1 MPLFLSEDEYERCSH
16 DASLVAEKADAFIRE
31 LYNQFETVKAQA
43 DAAAITAEQTCS
55 LLEQKYVSLT
65 SEFAKL
71 ESQNSQL
78 NSTLEQHLSELAQV
92 QSLKHQIHLKA
103 IEKDGEMERL
113 STEAS
118 ELHRSKRQLNEL
130 LEQKDLEISEK
141 SAAMKSYLDKIVH
154 LSDSAGLKEARLNE
168 IESELARSHAACT
181 RLSQEKELIQRH
193 NIWLNDELATK
204 MNSQIEL
211 RRAHSELE
219 ADMSAKTADLER
231 RLNES
236 LSSLKWNKDRVTEL
250 EMKLTSL
257 QEDLSSS
264 KDAAAANEERYSAE
278 ISTVTKLVDLYKE
291 SSEEWSKKAGE
302 LEGVIRALEVRFTS
316 ANLLHRIMY
325 LLPVIMTSVT
335 KSAAYTVCF
344 LRCYALDV
352 AIITADSFVTHFS
365 QVENDYKER
374 LEKEISATKE
384 FQKEAA
390 DLKERLEKLEAEV
403 ETNRKASELNLL
415 PLSTYTAEAWVDSGK
430 GNDMVDYSRTVVP
443 NIPLGISGTALA
455 ASLLRDGW
463 SLAKMYAKYQEAVDA
478 LRHEQLGRKHSQA
491 ILERVEMVACSTEG
505 LGSNEAQVLYE
516 IEEKAGII
524 MDERVEHERLVEA
537 YSVVN
542 QKLQHSLSEQ
552 TNLERN
558 LQEFKA
564 DLRRHERDYSV
575 AQKEIV
581 DLQKQVTILL
591 KECRDVQLRCGSMGH
606 IYAGDTI
613 SFPIVELN
621 ADSDTENVISE
632 RLLTFKDINGLVEQ
646 NVQLRSLVRSLSD
659 QIGNRDMEL
668 KEKFDIELQKKKD
681 EAAAK
686 VNAVLARAEEQG
698 LMIESLHTSVA
709 MYKKLYEEE
718 QKLHSPYSHIAEA
731 TSGDG
736 RKDLMLLLEGSQEAT
751 KKAQEQASERVKC
764 LEEDL
769 GKLRSEMIS
778 LRSERDKFALEANF
792 AREKLDR
799 FMKEFEHQR
808 DETNGVISRNV
819 EFSQLIIDYQRKLRE
834 GSESVLIAEE
844 LSRKLTM
851 ELSVLKHEKEMM
863 VNSEKRA
870 CDEVCNLSERVHRL
884 QASLDT
890 IQSAEEVREEAR
902 RAERRKLEEYIRQI
916 EKEWAEAKKE
926 LQEQRDNVRRLTV
939 DREETMKNAMR
950 QVEEMGKELANA
962 LSAVASAEA
971 RAVVAEARCSDMEK
985 KIKSSEPKIAGSDV
999 EFGISFSSTNE
1010 SQIPSYISYN
1020 QISDMYRVAHF
1031 SVKQDF
1037 SRIIINKAIADLC
1050 IAREEIE
1057 KLREEAQANK
1067 DHMLQYKSIAQVNEA
1082 ALKQME
1088 LAHENFKIEADKVR
1102 MSLEAE
1108 LLSIRERVNELESEL
1123 NFKFKEA
1130 ASSAAEKEAALAS
1143 ALSETDRLKQE
1154 ISVKMSQIA
1163 TMDIQ
1168 ICCLKEDLGKEHQR
1182 WRDVRTNYERQVILQ
1197 SETIQELTKTS
1208 EALALLQEEAAE
1220 LRKLADALKTE
1231 NNEIKSRWEE
1241 QKSMLEES
1249 KNEAEKKYIEIN
1261 EQNKILHSRVEALH
1275 IKLAEKD
1282 CHSAGISSGSTSLD
1296 PLHDAGAGLQN
1307 VVNYLRRSKEIAE
1320 TEISLLKQEKLR
1332 LQSQLES
1339 ALKAAEAAQA
1349 SLHAERV
1356 NPRARLFTE
1365 EEFKSLQLQVRE
1377 VNLLRESNIQL
1388 REENKHNFEEC
1399 QKLREVA
1406 QRARME
1412 VEQLE
1417 TLLRERETE
1426 VEACRKEIEKQKME
1440 KEHLEKRVHEV
1451 LHLLERCKNID
1462 VKDYVRTRED
1472 AKQMQTKILEKDA
1485 QLEELNKLLSDR
1497 QLVISE
1503 LERDLVKSKMELNE
1517 KEDRVN
1523 ESLQVEVSLKSD
1535 VEKQKKLV
1543 AQLKKKLENLSK
1555 EKEELSKENQA
1566 LSKQLED
1573 YRQGAWRGVG
1583 DAAGEHALKEKEK
1596 EKDTRIQILEKTVER
1611 QREELKTERAKRLK
1625 TEKAIYDTGKSVSQE
1640 KTKLVDE
1647 LEKHKQSLRRLSDE
1661 VEKLKHAKSSLP
1673 EGTSAVQS
1681 LSGTDDLSAAY
1692 FLAIE
1697 NFEHAARLVSTE
1709 QGTPVADVSPVVE
1722 ASSSEVT
1729 SDQAV
1734 PSQGPSILSAVVCT
1748 SSLPSVKPTE
1758 DRERRSTLPKLN
1770 VDSRKLRRL
1779 IRPRIGKP
1787 EEPLG
1792 DREMPEVEG
1801 SNNDGKPAS
1810 SHNLETQGSLMLVTN
1825 ATVRK
1830 RLASS
1835 TSSELQGE
1843 TLVQHGTTSDVAAPA
1858 LKKSKASDFPQE
1870 GAEGQTAAAF
1880 ENVETCPVV
1889 EEPSDAIGD
1898 LPQGSNEEM
1907 IDAAEKDNVE
1917 TVGEQDEEPKI
1928 GGTNQI
1934 ELQNES
1940 NDFLEDIGYRQ
1951 NESEGIFDDETKEVA
1966 AEQDISGSE
1975 REEGEL
1981 VPDFADVESGGNMS
1995 GLMESQEIGENQ
2007 TEPTVS
2013 SPPVVADEEGLVS
2026 ATMDSGDTSSP
2037 YVLVDE
2043 GDMMPIKKNEADMM
2057 GANAEEGAADDSN
2070 EGNSSVAMEADQNLE
2085 AVPLLDP
2092 TSERRSTGT
2101 GAEGGVSKQSSPP
2114 SVAAETQEANQLS
2127 PVGKISTTINL
2138 QERAKQKS
2146 ALRQAGVVS
2155 SSLVRGRGRAARGRG
2170 GRGGG
2175 RGQSS
2180 G

>member
-92 QSLKHQIHLKA
+92 QSLKHQIHLKS
-103 IEKDGEMERL
+103 IEKDGEIERL

-141 SAAMKSYLDKIVH
+141 SAAMKSYLDKIVN

-168 IESELARSHAACT
+168 IDSELARSHAACT

-302 LEGVIRALEVRFTS
+302 LEGVIRALE
-316 ANLLHRIMY
+316 
-325 LLPVIMTSVT
+325 
-335 KSAAYTVCF
+335 
-344 LRCYALDV
+344 
-352 AIITADSFVTHFS
+352 THFS

-390 DLKERLEKLEAEV
+390 DLKERLEKFEAEV

-415 PLSTYTAEAWVDSGK
+415 PLSTYTAQAWVDSGK
-430 GNDMVDYSRTVVP
+430 GNDMVDYSHTVVP

-491 ILERVEMVACSTEG
+491 ILER
-505 LGSNEAQVLYE
+505 VLYE

-606 IYAGDTI
+606 NYAGDTI

-668 KEKFDIELQKKKD
+668 KEKFDIELQKNKD

-731 TSGDG
+731 TSGSRCDG

-769 GKLRSEMIS
+769 GKLRSEMTS

-1010 SQIPSYISYN
+1010 
-1020 QISDMYRVAHF
+1020 
-1031 SVKQDF
+1031 
-1037 SRIIINKAIADLC
+1037 AIADLC

-1123 NFKFKEA
+1123 SFKFKEA

-1182 WRDVRTNYERQVILQ
+1182 WRDARTNYERQVILQ

-1339 ALKAAEAAQA
+1339 SLKAAEAAQA

-1406 QRARME
+1406 QRERME

-1440 KEHLEKRVHEV
+1440 KEHLEKRVYE
-1451 LHLLERCKNID
+1451 LLERCKNID
-1462 VKDYVRTRED
+1462 VKDKDYVRTRED

-1517 KEDRVN
+1517 KEGRVN
-1523 ESLQVEVSLKSD
+1523 ESFQVEVSLKSD

-1709 QGTPVADVSPVVE
+1709 LGTPVADISPFVE

-1843 TLVQHGTTSDVAAPA
+1843 TLVQHSTTSDVAAPA

-1898 LPQGSNEEM
+1898 IPQGSNEEM

-2043 GDMMPIKKNEADMM
+2043 ADMMPIKKNEADMM

-2085 AVPLLDP
+2085 AVTLLDP

-2114 SVAAETQEANQLS
+2114 SVTAETQEANQLS

-2146 ALRQAGVVS
+2146 ALRQAGVVP

>member
-31 LYNQFETVKAQA
+31 LYNQIETVKAQA

-78 NSTLEQHLSELAQV
+78 NSTLEQHLSDLAQV
-92 QSLKHQIHLKA
+92 QSLKHQIHLKS
-103 IEKDGEMERL
+103 IEKDGEIERL

-141 SAAMKSYLDKIVH
+141 SAAMKSYLDKIVN
-154 LSDSAGLKEARLNE
+154 LSDNAGLKEARLSE

-181 RLSQEKELIQRH
+181 RLSQEKELIERH
-193 NIWLNDELATK
+193 NVWLNDELATK

-211 RRAHSELE
+211 RRAYNELE

-236 LSSLKWNKDRVTEL
+236 LSSSKWNKDRVTEL

-264 KDAAAANEERYSAE
+264 KDVAATNEERYSAE

-302 LEGVIRALEVRFTS
+302 LEGVIRALE
-316 ANLLHRIMY
+316 
-325 LLPVIMTSVT
+325 
-335 KSAAYTVCF
+335 
-344 LRCYALDV
+344 
-352 AIITADSFVTHFS
+352 THFS

-390 DLKERLEKLEAEV
+390 DLKERLEKCEAEV

-430 GNDMVDYSRTVVP
+430 GNDMVDYSHAVVP
-443 NIPLGISGTALA
+443 NIPAGISGTALA

-491 ILERVEMVACSTEG
+491 ILERV
-505 LGSNEAQVLYE
+505 LYE

-524 MDERVEHERLVEA
+524 LDERAEHERLVEA
-537 YSVVN
+537 YSVRR
-542 QKLQHSLSEQ
+542 
-552 TNLERN
+552 T

-564 DLRRHERDYSV
+564 DLRRHERDYSI

-606 IYAGDTI
+606 YHADETI
-613 SFPIVELN
+613 NCPVVELN
-621 ADSDTENVISE
+621 AVADTENVISE

-659 QIGNRDMEL
+659 QIGNRDVEL
-668 KEKFDIELQKKKD
+668 KVKFDMELQKQKD
-681 EAAAK
+681 EAAAR

-718 QKLHSPYSHIAEA
+718 HKLHSPHSLIVEA
-731 TSGDG
+731 TSGDA

-751 KKAQEQASERVKC
+751 KKAKEQASERVKC

-769 GKLRSEMIS
+769 GRLRSEMIS
-778 LRSERDKFALEANF
+778 LRSEREKFALEANF

-808 DETNGVISRNV
+808 EETNGVISRNV

-834 GSESVLIAEE
+834 GSESVLAAEE

-851 ELSVLKHEKEMM
+851 EVSVLKHEKEMLF
-863 VNSEKRA
+863 NSEKRA

-890 IQSAEEVREEAR
+890 IQSAEEVRGEAR
-902 RAERRKLEEYIRQI
+902 REERRKREEYIKQI
-916 EKEWAEAKKE
+916 EKEWADAKKE

-985 KIKSSEPKIAGSDV
+985 KIKSSEPKIAGNDV
-999 EFGISFSSTNE
+999 DIGISSTNE
-1010 SQIPSYISYN
+1010 
-1020 QISDMYRVAHF
+1020 
-1031 SVKQDF
+1031 
-1037 SRIIINKAIADLC
+1037 AIADTSVT
-1050 IAREEIE
+1050 REEIE

-1108 LLSIRERVNELESEL
+1108 LLSSRERVNELESEL
-1123 NFKFKEA
+1123 SLKFKEA
-1130 ASSAAEKEAALAS
+1130 ASVAAEREAALAS
-1143 ALSETDRLKQE
+1143 VLSETDRLKQE
-1154 ISVKMSQIA
+1154 NSVKMSQIA
-1163 TMDIQ
+1163 TMEIQ

-1182 WRDVRTNYERQVILQ
+1182 WRDARTNYERQVILQ

-1220 LRKLADALKTE
+1220 LRKLTDALKTE
-1231 NNEIKSRWEE
+1231 NNELKTRWEV

-1249 KNEAEKKYIEIN
+1249 KNEAEKKYNEIN

-1282 CHSAGISSGSTSLD
+1282 CNSAGISSGSTSVD
-1296 PLHDAGAGLQN
+1296 PLHDAGLQN

-1332 LQSQLES
+1332 FAVTGSPLAQNWNYCFPVSLES

-1399 QKLREVA
+1399 QKLREVS
-1406 QRARME
+1406 QRTRRD
-1412 VEQLE
+1412 VERLE
-1417 TLLRERETE
+1417 TSLQERETE
-1426 VEACRKEIEKQKME
+1426 VEGCQKEIEKQKTVKEHME
-1440 KEHLEKRVHEV
+1440 KRISE
-1451 LHLLERCKNID
+1451 LLERCKNID
-1462 VKDYVRTRED
+1462 VKDYDRMRED
-1472 AKQMQTKILEKDA
+1472 TKQMQTKILEKDA
-1485 QLEELNKLLSDR
+1485 QLEELNKLLANK
-1497 QLVISE
+1497 QLVISQ
-1503 LERDLVKSKMELNE
+1503 LEQDIMKSRKELNE
-1517 KEDRVN
+1517 KEGRVN
-1523 ESLQVEVSLKSD
+1523 ECLQVEVSLKSD
-1535 VEKQKKLV
+1535 LEKQKKLV
-1543 AQLKKKLENLSK
+1543 AQLKKKLEHLSK

-1566 LSKQLED
+1566 LSKQLDD
-1573 YRQGAWRGVG
+1573 YRQGGWRGVA
-1583 DAAGEHALKEKEK
+1583 DAAGEHAMKEKEK

-1611 QREELKTERAKRLK
+1611 QREELKTEKAKRQK
-1625 TEKAIYDTGKSVSQE
+1625 NEKLIVDTLTSVNQE
-1640 KTKLVDE
+1640 KTNLVGGFE
-1647 LEKHKQSLRRLSDE
+1647 NHKQSLRRLSDE

-1681 LSGTDDLSAAY
+1681 LSRTDDLSAAY
-1692 FLAIE
+1692 FLAVE
-1697 NFEHAARLVSTE
+1697 NFEHVARLVSSE
-1709 QGTPVADVSPVVE
+1709 LGTPLSDVSPAVD

-1729 SDQAV
+1729 TGQAV
-1734 PSQGPSILSAVVCT
+1734 PSQGPSILPAVVST
-1748 SSLPSVKPTE
+1748 SSPASVKPTE
-1758 DRERRSTLPKLN
+1758 DRERRSTLPKSN
-1770 VDSRKLRRL
+1770 VENRKLLRKL

-1787 EEPLG
+1787 EEPQG
-1792 DREMPEVEG
+1792 DTEMPEVEG
-1801 SNNDGKPAS
+1801 LNNDGKPAS
-1810 SHNLETQGSLMLVTN
+1810 SHNLETQGRLVLVTN

-1835 TSSELQGE
+1835 SSSELQE
-1843 TLVQHGTTSDVAAPA
+1843 ESLVQHGTTSDVAVPA

-1870 GAEGQTAAAF
+1870 GSEGQTAAAF
-1880 ENVETCPVV
+1880 DNVETLTVV
-1889 EEPSDAIGD
+1889 EEPSDAVGD
-1898 LPQGSNEEM
+1898 LPQGSNEEA
-1907 IDAAEKDNVE
+1907 IDAEKDYVE

-1951 NESEGIFDDETKEVA
+1951 NESEAIFHDGTKEVL
-1966 AEQDISGSE
+1966 AEQDVHQSAMESGSE

-1981 VPDFADVESGGNMS
+1981 VPDIADVESGGNMS
-1995 GLMESQEIGENQ
+1995 GLMENQEIGEYQ
-2007 TEPTVS
+2007 TEPPVS

-2026 ATMDSGDTSSP
+2026 ATMDSGETSSP
-2037 YVLVDE
+2037 QALI
-2043 GDMMPIKKNEADMM
+2043 GDADTTEA
-2057 GANAEEGAADDSN
+2057 
-2070 EGNSSVAMEADQNLE
+2070 
-2085 AVPLLDP
+2085 
-2092 TSERRSTGT
+2092 
-2101 GAEGGVSKQSSPP
+2101 KC
-2114 SVAAETQEANQLS
+2114 
-2127 PVGKISTTINL
+2127 
-2138 QERAKQKS
+2138 
-2146 ALRQAGVVS
+2146 
-2155 SSLVRGRGRAARGRG
+2155 RG
-2170 GRGGG
+2170 GCNR
-2175 RGQSS
+2175 
-2180 G
+2180 

>member
-92 QSLKHQIHLKA
+92 QSLKHQIHLRS
-103 IEKDGEMERL
+103 IEKDGEIERL

-141 SAAMKSYLDKIVH
+141 SAAMKSYLDKIVN
-154 LSDSAGLKEARLNE
+154 LSDNAGLKEARLNE
-168 IESELARSHAACT
+168 MESELARSHAACT

-204 MNSQIEL
+204 MNSQIEM

-302 LEGVIRALEVRFTS
+302 LEGVIRALE
-316 ANLLHRIMY
+316 
-325 LLPVIMTSVT
+325 
-335 KSAAYTVCF
+335 
-344 LRCYALDV
+344 
-352 AIITADSFVTHFS
+352 THFS

-390 DLKERLEKLEAEV
+390 DLKERLEKYEADV

-415 PLSTYTAEAWVDSGK
+415 PLSMYTAEAWVDSGK

-491 ILERVEMVACSTEG
+491 ILERV
-505 LGSNEAQVLYE
+505 LYE

-564 DLRRHERDYSV
+564 DLRRHERGYSV

-606 IYAGDTI
+606 NYAGDTS

-621 ADSDTENVISE
+621 AASDMENVISE

-668 KEKFDIELQKKKD
+668 KEKFDIELQKNKD

-709 MYKKLYEEE
+709 MYKKLYEE

-731 TSGDG
+731 TSGSRGDG

-851 ELSVLKHEKEMM
+851 ELSVLKHEKEMI

-890 IQSAEEVREEAR
+890 IQSAEDVREEAR

-1010 SQIPSYISYN
+1010 
-1020 QISDMYRVAHF
+1020 
-1031 SVKQDF
+1031 
-1037 SRIIINKAIADLC
+1037 AIADLG

-1108 LLSIRERVNELESEL
+1108 LLSVRERVNELESEL
-1123 NFKFKEA
+1123 SFKFKEA

-1182 WRDVRTNYERQVILQ
+1182 WRDARTNYERQVILQ

-1208 EALALLQEEAAE
+1208 EALALLHEEAAE

-1356 NPRARLFTE
+1356 
-1365 EEFKSLQLQVRE
+1365 RE

-1399 QKLREVA
+1399 Q
-1406 QRARME
+1406 
-1412 VEQLE
+1412 
-1417 TLLRERETE
+1417 
-1426 VEACRKEIEKQKME
+1426 
-1440 KEHLEKRVHEV
+1440 
-1451 LHLLERCKNID
+1451 LLERCKNID
-1462 VKDYVRTRED
+1462 VKDYVQTRED

-1485 QLEELNKLLSDR
+1485 QLEELNKLLSNR

-1517 KEDRVN
+1517 KEGRVN

-1555 EKEELSKENQA
+1555 EKEELSNENQA

-1611 QREELKTERAKRLK
+1611 QREELKTERAKRMK

-1647 LEKHKQSLRRLSDE
+1647 LDKHKQSLRRLSDE

-1681 LSGTDDLSAAY
+1681 LSGTDDLSSAY

-1709 QGTPVADVSPVVE
+1709 LGTPVADVSPIVE

-1889 EEPSDAIGD
+1889 EEPSDTIGD
-1898 LPQGSNEEM
+1898 LPQGSNDEM

-1951 NESEGIFDDETKEVA
+1951 NESEGIFEDETKEVA

-1981 VPDFADVESGGNMS
+1981 VPDFADVESGGNTS

-2043 GDMMPIKKNEADMM
+2043 ADMMPIKKNEADMM
-2057 GANAEEGAADDSN
+2057 GANAEEGAADNSN

-2114 SVAAETQEANQLS
+2114 SVAAETQDANQLS
-2127 PVGKISTTINL
+2127 PVGKSSTTINL